1 MTEPAPAFHHGAVVA
16 AGGTAA
22 PRTSGGNFTDVPT
35 AQRAHPEGQGHVR
48 RFPQCSASIVVHTGT
63 RIPVYFLQPFVNT
76 LQVKLVFARKSS
88 YLFPILI
95 FS

>member
-35 AQRAHPEGQGHVR
+35 AQRAHP
-48 RFPQCSASIVVHTGT
+48 
-63 RIPVYFLQPFVNT
+63 VYFLQPFVNT